1 MTDPLL
7 RFRDELPITEACV
20 YLNHAGTS
28 PLPRRSGQRMAEF
41 AEVSS
46 RTGDRVWSERMREAE
61 RVRGMAARLMGAA
74 RSHEVAFVENTASAL
89 SLVAEGFDWQP
100 GDNVVGAALEFP
112 SNVYPW
118 MSLAARG
125 VEYRQA
131 EERDGRIDPEELLS
145 LLDDRT
151 RMLALSWVQYASGFR
166 SDLAR
171 LGRACRERGVLFV
184 VDVIQGLGALRLDVE
199 RDLVDVAAGSVHKWL
214 LGPEGLGL
222 LYVSDHV
229 VDRLRPV
236 RSGWRSMREQF
247 KWTDYEL
254 DWNDGA
260 KRFESGTLNIYGIAA
275 LGGSLDLLYEAGIEA
290 VERRVLALADRAAR
304 GLTDLGFN
312 LVSSREPDEISGIVA
327 ATHPDLNPSDLVRR
341 LAGKD
346 IIAAARVGRF
356 RISAHFYN
364 TEEEIDRCLAEVA
377 ALTPRT
383 AASDGRGASSTAGP
397 IPQG

>member
-7 RFRDELPITEACV
+7 RFREELPITQACV

-61 RVRGMAARLMGAA
+61 RVRGMAARLLGAA
-74 RSHEVAFVENTASAL
+74 RSHEVAFVENTSSAL
-89 SLVAEGFDWQP
+89 SLVAEGLDWQP

-145 LLDDRT
+145 LIDDRT

-184 VDVIQGLGALRLDVE
+184 VDVIQGLGVLRLDVE
-199 RDLVDVAAGSVHKWL
+199 RDLVDVAAGSSHKWL

-222 LYVSDHV
+222 LYVSDRV

-247 KWTDYEL
+247 HWTEFGL

-290 VERRVLALADRAAR
+290 VEQRVLALADRAAR
-304 GLTDLGFN
+304 GLAALGFD
-312 LVSSREPDEISGIVA
+312 LVSSREPAETSGIIT
-327 ATHPDLNPSDLVRR
+327 ATLPKFNPSDLVRR

-346 IIAAARVGRF
+346 IVVAARAGRF

-364 TEEEIDRCLAEVA
+364 TEEEIDQCLAELA
-377 ALTPRT
+377 TR
-383 AASDGRGASSTAGP
+383 
-397 IPQG
+397 